1 MGAKLSAVFARAF
14 AEGGAVVAGKL
25 AFKTR
30 ITSQEAAAVPDA
42 AEQIAAATQ
51 LLDELLREARAAPKA
66 APAAAAAAGGGGRI
80 MRYFEFAME
89 KGGIPA
95 VVKLAGKTG
104 VTRQTAAATPETPD
118 LLAKFREALGA
129 VLPGVPVPQM

>member
-1 MGAKLSAVFARAF
+1 MGAKLGAVFARAF

-30 ITSQEAAAVPDA
+30 TTSQEAAAVPDA
-42 AEQIAAATQ
+42 PEKVAEATK
-51 LLDELLREARAAPKA
+51 LLEELLREVRA
-66 APAAAAAAGGGGRI
+66 APAAAPVAAAAAGSSGRI
-80 MRYFEFAME
+80 GRYFEFAME

-104 VTRQTAAATPETPD
+104 VTRQTAAATPETPEM
-118 LLAKFREALGA
+118 LKKFREALG
-129 VLPGVPVPQM
+129 VLLPGVPVPQF